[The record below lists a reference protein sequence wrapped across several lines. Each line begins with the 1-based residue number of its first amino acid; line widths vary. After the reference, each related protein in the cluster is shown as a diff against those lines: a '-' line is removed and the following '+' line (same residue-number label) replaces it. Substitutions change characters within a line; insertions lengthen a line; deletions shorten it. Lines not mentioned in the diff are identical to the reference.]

1 MLISVNGIT
10 KSFADEVLFEN
21 VSFSIDEG
29 DKIGFVGANGAG
41 KSTLVRILMDEQS
54 ADEGSVFKNKF
65 TKIGYLEQ
73 YACSNT
79 SGSVFDELL
88 TVFGEQTSIEEELED
103 IRLDLE
109 GDKSGDELLIA
120 RQTRLSER
128 YGEIGG
134 YTYKSRIR
142 STLLG
147 LGFSEEELKK
157 DVSTLSGGQ
166 KTRVALA
173 KILLSDC
180 NLLFLDEPTNH
191 LDIDSISWLEDFI
204 SASKAAF
211 LIISHDRY
219 FLDRVTNRTFSLES
233 KRFHS
238 MNLPYSAFS
247 LQRET
252 ERLTEQRSF
261 DNTMAEIERLEGV
274 IQQQRR
280 WNREKNIKTAE
291 SKQKVVD
298 RLKRDLV
305 VPDKA
310 LERAVFKFGAVAGGG
325 DNVLICESLSK
336 SFGEKRIFKNFNL
349 HIMRG
354 ERVFLLGNNGC
365 GKTTALKIILDSLD
379 ADSGAVTVGANI
391 KIGYYDQLQ
400 ASLSPNK
407 RIIDEVW
414 DEFPKLT
421 ETEVRNALA
430 AFLFR
435 GEEVLR
441 EIDKLSGGERARVEL
456 TKLALRE
463 VNFLILDEPT
473 NHLDID
479 AREAL
484 EAALAGFEGTILAVS
499 HDRYFVN
506 RLATRIVY
514 MTESGTE
521 SFSGGYDYFLEKHT
535 AKAAEKSEIIAK
547 ASGGEE
553 YKKRKQAAAEK
564 RKLENDLKKC
574 EAKIAE
580 LEEKIEQN
588 NTLLSSED
596 IATDYLKAA
605 AISDETAKLQ
615 AELDEQY
622 SLWEN
627 LMAKNEGVE

>member
-1 MLISVNGIT
+1 MLISVNSLS

-21 VSFSIDEG
+21 VSFSIDDG

-41 KSTLVRILMDEQS
+41 KSTLVKILMGTQS
-54 ADEGSVFKNKF
+54 ADSGDVFKNKY

-73 YACSNT
+73 YACSDSDCT
-79 SGSVFDELL
+79 LTDELL
-88 TVFGEQTSIEEELED
+88 SVFKEQVAIEEELED
-103 IRLDLE
+103 IRIDLE
-109 GDKSGDELLIA
+109 GTRAGDEDLIA
-120 RQTRLSER
+120 RQSRLSER

-142 STLLG
+142 ATLIG

-157 DVSTLSGGQ
+157 RTSTLSGGQ

-191 LDIDSISWLEDFI
+191 LDIGSIRWLEDFI
-204 SASKAAF
+204 STSRSAF

-247 LQRET
+247 KQREV
-252 ERLTEQRSF
+252 ERITEQRSF
-261 DNTMAEIERLEGV
+261 DNTMNEIERLEG
-274 IQQQRR
+274 IIEQQRR

-291 SKQKVVD
+291 SKQKIVD
-298 RLKRDLV
+298 KLKSSLIT
-305 VPDKA
+305 PDKA
-310 LERAVFKFGAVAGGG
+310 EKRAVFSFGGFSGGG
-325 DNVLICESLSK
+325 DDVLILENIAK
-336 SFGEKRIFKNFNL
+336 SFGDKRIFKNFNI
-349 HIMRG
+349 HIKRG
-354 ERVFLLGNNGC
+354 ERVFLLGANGC
-365 GKTTALKIILDSLD
+365 GKTTLLKIALEMLD
-379 ADSGAVTVGANI
+379 ADCGTITNGANI

-400 ASLSPNK
+400 ESLSPHK
-407 RIIDEVW
+407 RIIDEIW
-414 DEFPKLT
+414 DEFPRLT

-441 EIDKLSGGERARVEL
+441 EIEKLSGGERARVEL
-456 TKLALRE
+456 TKLALRD

-484 EAALAGFEGTILAVS
+484 EEALSGFEGTILAVS
-499 HDRYFVN
+499 HDRYFIN
-506 RLATRIVY
+506 RLATRVVY
-514 MTESGTE
+514 MDENGSTSYA
-521 SFSGGYDYFLEKHT
+521 GGYDYFLEKHT
-535 AKAAEKSEIIAK
+535 SQGAQSEEKAQTK
-547 ASGGEE
+547 SGGEE
-553 YKKRKQAAAEK
+553 YKLRKQLQAER
-564 RKLENDLKKC
+564 RKLENDLKRT
-574 EAKIAE
+574 EDKIAE
-580 LEEKIEQN
+580 LEEKIEEN
-588 NTLLSSED
+588 NNLLASED

-605 AISDETAKLQ
+605 EISDQNSALEKELQ
-615 AELDEQY
+615 DTYA
-622 SLWEN
+622 LWEE
-627 LMAKNEGVE
+627 LASKAQL